1 MKLSNLQL
9 NQLKSRIKNG
19 TKVTLKLWSNVIGDS
34 NNENDFSHNLL
45 LTDTQVSRI
54 YKAFANDSSSKI
66 KSSKNQLSKNVQLRG
81 FLGRLSGPFLK
92 SGLSLMKNVLK
103 PRAKSVLL
111 PLGLTAA
118 SSAADARTNKKIL
131 GSGMTA
137 FTISNKEMDNIMKI
151 TKSLED
157 SGLLIKSVSK
167 TINNE
172 AKEQKGEFVS
182 MLLRTLGATLL
193 GNLLTGKKVRAKI
206 LEQGVIRA
214 GEGTIRAR
222 QYFNAP
228 SSFD

>member
-1 MKLSNLQL
+1 MTENNTLNVKLSNLQL
-9 NQLKSRIKNG
+9 NQLKSGIKNG
-19 TKVTLKLWSNVIGDS
+19 TKVTLNLWSNVIGDS
-34 NNENDFSHNLL
+34 NDENDFPHNLL

-66 KSSKNQLSKNVQLRG
+66 KSSKNQLSKNVQLTG
-81 FLGRLSGPFLK
+81 FLGISGPFLK

-151 TKSLED
+151 VKSLED

-167 TINNE
+167 TIKNE
-172 AKEQKGEFVS
+172 AKERKGEFLS

-193 GNLLTGKKVRAKI
+193 GNLLTGKKVKAKI
-206 LEQGVIRA
+206 PVQGVIRA
-214 GEGTIRAR
+214 GEGTIRA
-222 QYFNAP
+222 P
-228 SSFD
+228 